1 MTMRLDVHRIMSVV
15 AIAGGLVSTSAFA
28 DIYTWVDSSGH
39 LNVSNQEPPDG
50 VRVTNVLRA
59 SPAAK
64 AGAEA
69 ARAAAQRAEL
79 QALNQRVEELERDLD
94 AASQVAPMPF
104 AYAPAIA
111 AAVPPVYP
119 TFVTQTIVVP
129 SAPAGP
135 APPPAYGDCWD
146 GSASCF
152 QPGYYGFYPSGV
164 VVLSTAKPGRPLHRE
179 HAHVPATPQV
189 PKPVGLLPDPP
200 NLFPN
205 ARRP

>member
-1 MTMRLDVHRIMSVV
+1 MRPDVRRIISVLAV
-15 AIAGGLVSTSAFA
+15 AGGLVSTAAFA

-59 SPAAK
+59 SPAAN

-69 ARAAAQRAEL
+69 ARVAQRDEF
-79 QALNQRVEELERDLD
+79 QALNQRVEQLERDLD
-94 AASQVAPMPF
+94 AVSQVAPMPI
-104 AYAPAIA
+104 AYAPAMA
-111 AAVPPVYP
+111 APVLPVYP

-129 SAPAGP
+129 SAPADP

-164 VVLSTAKPGRPLHRE
+164 VVLSTAKPGRPLHHA

-205 ARRP
+205 VRRP